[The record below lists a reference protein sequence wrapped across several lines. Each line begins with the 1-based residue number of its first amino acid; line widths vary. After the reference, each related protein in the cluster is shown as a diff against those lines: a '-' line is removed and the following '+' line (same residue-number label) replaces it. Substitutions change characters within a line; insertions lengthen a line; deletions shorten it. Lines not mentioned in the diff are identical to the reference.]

1 MKKMNDYFTTG
12 EFAKLAGVKKQTLF
26 HYDEIGIFKPE
37 IKGENGYRYY
47 SYTQL
52 ETFSVLTMFRDLKVP
67 LKEIKSHMD
76 HRSPEALIELL
87 ENKEAE
93 IDQMMKRLATA
104 KRYVDTKINLTR
116 EGMEAEVGKII
127 IDYVPDE
134 YLVETS
140 YRGLGDEKAVAEAVS
155 EHFNYCYSLGVQGV
169 YAIGGMIPKDSVT
182 PEGYK
187 YSKFYTVVDP
197 SVLRDTGYQGAYF
210 DRGAR
215 YIGIYDNHGYDNINK
230 LCLSIIE
237 YADNCGLRIGDHF
250 YEDVILDDLSVNG
263 YYNYMVKV
271 SAKIIE

>member
-1 MKKMNDYFTTG
+1 M
-12 EFAKLAGVKKQTLF
+12 
-26 HYDEIGIFKPE
+26 
-37 IKGENGYRYY
+37 
-47 SYTQL
+47 
-52 ETFSVLTMFRDLKVP
+52 
-67 LKEIKSHMD
+67 
-76 HRSPEALIELL
+76 IELL
-87 ENKEAE
+87 ENKKTE

-116 EGMEAEVGKII
+116 EGIGAEAGEII

-134 YLVETS
+134 YLIETS

-155 EHFNYCYSLGVQGV
+155 EHFNYCHSLGVQGA
-169 YAIGGMIPKDSVT
+169 YAIGGMIPRDSVT

-187 YSKFYTVVDP
+187 YSKFYTVADP
-197 SVLRDTGYQGAYF
+197 SELKETGYQGAYF

-215 YIGIYDNHGYDNINK
+215 YIGIYDNHGYDNIHK